1 MNKNFYNSSSLKL
14 NPFLGTG
21 DQDTGEENGEE
32 VVELSP
38 ENGEE
43 VVNLSSDRGNELFD
57 LSSER
62 GDEVV
67 DLSSSSSSK
76 PHTSISISRSSL

>member
-1 MNKNFYNSSSLKL
+1 MNKNFYNSSSLIL

-21 DQDTGEENGEE
+21 EQDTGEENGEE
-32 VVELSP
+32 VVDLSS

-43 VVNLSSDRGNELFD
+43 VVHLSSDRGDEVID

-62 GDEVV
+62 GDEVI
-67 DLSSSSSSK
+67 DLSSSSSK
-76 PHTSISISRSSL
+76 PHTSISIFRSSL